1 VIFRHDLRS
10 GLTTN
15 TLASF
20 GISALTR
27 GSSFALMLVIARHLS
42 IETFGQYVLAL
53 SVAEVLRGLTDFGV
67 DQTLVRGLAR
77 RSAPEIAVASA
88 VLIKIIAGC
97 ITIIGIAGIGRLA
110 IDTDTIQYVQLAYI
124 AATIG
129 AVSRTLTA
137 PAQSELRTLRMLPA
151 AIAGMVCRATAL
163 GGAILAGMDLRGVLT
178 TTLIAEMVALAIT
191 YVTLSRLG
199 PAHLLPGL
207 RRLWPLLREAAPLG
221 ALSVLVLLYFRIDTI
236 LLSLLAGQSAVAEY
250 GAVYR
255 ISEALMIVAT
265 AIASTTLPTLSAGF
279 RRSRDAASHTYQQC
293 LRISTAITATAVGIG
308 LVAPDTVM
316 SLLYG
321 EKYRDTGL
329 FLTLMLLSA
338 VVMAINVIQA
348 SALIAL
354 DGQSLIAKVAVVNL
368 VVNVGLNV
376 LLIPTFGVLGAC
388 ISTLVT
394 ESINSI
400 VQFTLLSRHV
410 GFAGTPRLV
419 SGVAGSLLV
428 GAGAAQVVHSSVL
441 WGGVAI
447 LLILVIGVASA
458 SPRSTM
464 SWGRT
469 MWRSA
474 PLSSGA

>member
-1 VIFRHDLRS
+1 MFRQALRS
-10 GLTTN
+10 RLTTN

-27 GSSFALMLVIARHLS
+27 MSSFALMLVIARHLS

-77 RSAPEIAVASA
+77 RSAPDVAVASA
-88 VLIKIIAGC
+88 VLIKVIAGC
-97 ITIIGIAGIGRLA
+97 ITITAIAMIGRLA
-110 IDTDTIQYVQLAYI
+110 IDSETIQYVLLAYI
-124 AATIG
+124 AATI
-129 AVSRTLTA
+129 AAISRTLTA
-137 PAQSELRTLRMLPA
+137 PAQSELRTLHMLPA
-151 AIAGMVCRATAL
+151 AAAGIVCRTGAL
-163 GGAILAGMDLRGVLT
+163 GGAIVAGMDLRGVLAT
-178 TTLIAEMVALAIT
+178 SLIAEIVTLCIT
-191 YVTLSRLG
+191 YVTLSRLR
-199 PAHLLPGL
+199 PAHVLPGL

-221 ALSVLVLLYFRIDTI
+221 ALSVLALLYFRIDTI
-236 LLSLLAGQSAVAEY
+236 LLSLLAGAAAVAEY

-255 ISEALMIVAT
+255 ISEALLIIAT
-265 AIASTTLPTLSAGF
+265 AIASTTLPSLSAGF
-279 RRSRDAASHTYQQC
+279 TGSRQAATRTYQQC

-316 SLLYG
+316 GLLYG

-338 VVMAINVIQA
+338 VVMAINVLQA

-354 DGQSLIAKVAVVNL
+354 DGQWLIARVATVNL
-368 VVNVGLNV
+368 VINVVLNV

-400 VQFTLLSRHV
+400 VQFTLLSRHI
-410 GFAGTPRLV
+410 GFAGTPRIV
-419 SGVAGSLLV
+419 IGVAGSLLV
-428 GAGAAQVVHSSVL
+428 GAGGAQLVHSSVL

-464 SWGRT
+464 SWGR
-469 MWRSA
+469 MVWRSA